1 MSIGALMGGPTCGW
15 SSDKYGPW
23 IPISVTASCCAFGCL
38 WRGLA
43 GSITSLRMGAIL
55 LGIGVNLWTVV
66 LGHTVKSFSS
76 KLRSEVLAGF
86 SVQMT
91 ILQLC
96 GKGIYPIIEYVLHS
110 ILQIHDELLRYR
122 IHMGLCTFFCFYGVV
137 ALLMDRKNVMSNNNH
152 VKSSSNGVELTCD
165 QSEQKQIEYNVIME
179 KRLDSKNSSDDWQ
192 EDHVDNRDIST
203 QQSQI
208 ELIDS
213 DAKTKS
219 GARGTMIGSDA
230 RNESSSAPSLSS
242 SFVNEPEDSS
252 MIIRSSTA
260 TTTASNIQH
269 ASSAASESQQSKR
282 RGKKDILTTAILT
295 LALLIQ
301 SISTTF
307 LTVLWPLLSKDI
319 FALSAH
325 TFGIITFISSIV
337 STGAVAS
344 FPIVERMEKVGGRVR
359 CAALGFAVSTVLC
372 FLFCYCTFI
381 GVGKVDMMELG
392 VGSYDTVL
400 VKGDG
405 ISNRSLEEGGDVLT
419 INDADLTGE
428 MQQQLRSR
436 SKLIWQSLSAI
447 LFQASLF
454 FLEPSLKS
462 ILSLSSLSTPA
473 SRSTKGSSSLGFT
486 MGYLTMLGHIGG
498 MVGNL
503 AGTWMY
509 TVSTEAAEGSFGQ
522 GGSLPFLITGILLGL
537 TSVIIWRL
545 EEPRSLAVVDDNGR
559 DENDTASCNYNEKE
573 AAGMDLELGA
583 LAVQDGDSMRLSE
596 PVDGPE
602 EESGCCLTLRE
613 TTYDLKLD

>member
-1 MSIGALMGGPTCGW
+1 
-15 SSDKYGPW
+15 
-23 IPISVTASCCAFGCL
+23 
-38 WRGLA
+38 
-43 GSITSLRMGAIL
+43 
-55 LGIGVNLWTVV
+55 
-66 LGHTVKSFSS
+66 
-76 KLRSEVLAGF
+76 
-86 SVQMT
+86 
-91 ILQLC
+91 
-96 GKGIYPIIEYVLHS
+96 
-110 ILQIHDELLRYR
+110 
-122 IHMGLCTFFCFYGVV
+122 MGLCTFFCFYGVV
-137 ALLMDRKNVMSNNNH
+137 ALLMDRKNVRSSN
-152 VKSSSNGVELTCD
+152 VKSINNNGVELTCD

-208 ELIDS
+208 ELLDS
-213 DAKTKS
+213 DTKTREL
-219 GARGTMIGSDA
+219 GARGTMISSDA
-230 RNESSSAPSLSS
+230 RNENSSAPPSLSS

-252 MIIRSSTA
+252 MIRSSISATTA
-260 TTTASNIQH
+260 TAASNIQH
-269 ASSAASESQQSKR
+269 ASSATSESQQSKR
-282 RGKKDILTTAILT
+282 RRKKDISTTAILT

-344 FPIVERMEKVGGRVR
+344 FPVVERMEKVGGRVR

-381 GVGKVDMMELG
+381 GVGEVDMMELG
-392 VGSYDTVL
+392 VGSHDTVL

-405 ISNRSLEEGGDVLT
+405 TSNRSLEEGGDVLT
-419 INDADLTGE
+419 IPDADLTGE
-428 MQQQLRSR
+428 MQQQLQSR

-545 EEPRSLAVVDDNGR
+545 EEPRNLAVVDDNDR
-559 DENDTASCNYNEKE
+559 DETDTASCSYNEKE

-583 LAVQDGDSMRLSE
+583 LAVHEGDSMRIAE

-602 EESGCCLTLRE
+602 EESTGCCLTLRE